1 MLNGQNWWCVMF
13 PPLCFVDISSGI
25 VPESSKDTLKDNL
38 QSEEYALISKSN
50 SYNINFK
57 FKLIELFNQSQNLL
71 F

>member
-1 MLNGQNWWCVMF
+1 MF